1 MMVSTVRDS
10 VQSIVRENSERFS
23 FVHEQEERTGL
34 GDTKMELAC
43 IVTLNLHQEKHN
55 SRDAVQK

>member
-23 FVHEQEERTGL
+23 FVYEQEERTGL